1 MGVLPVSRTLGDLL
15 DEMAARHPGREAV
28 VWKDARLTYQG
39 FRDRTEQLARAFLRL
54 GVGRGASVGVL
65 LGNRPEWLLAAFA
78 AAKIGAIAVGLSTWS
93 RPRELD
99 HLLRHADV
107 EVLVTQDQL
116 LAHEYMGILYQ
127 LCPELASAEPGKL
140 RFARYPRLRAVICCG
155 GRDFPGAFRFED
167 VMALGAAGPAAAV
180 AEAQRAVRPQDPC
193 FILYTSGS
201 TAEPKGVVL
210 PHDATILNGFHTGE
224 RQHLTEED
232 RLWLVISLFWGF
244 GGQNGLPAILT
255 HGGCVVLQE
264 AFDPGEALALIER
277 ERCTAF
283 YGLPHM
289 ARAMLQDPAS
299 RRRDR
304 RWLRTGASLGSPED
318 IRMMVKD
325 LGVAG
330 LGNLYGCTEMFGSI
344 CQNDA
349 MDPLAVKMHTQGL
362 PLPNTAICIV
372 DPETARLLPP
382 GEVGE
387 ICVRSYSRGWPC
399 YYKDEA
405 QSRAAFDGHGSYRSG
420 DLGALDQDGRMRFWA
435 RRKDVIKTAGLNVS
449 PLEVEHILLAH
460 PGVRA
465 AQVVGVPD
473 AELGEVPVAV
483 IDLEGEPGG
492 EATTAATEAGLR
504 RHCRDQLSAFKVPV
518 CFLFGSAAALPRTPT
533 GKVDRRRLRD
543 EVARAISGGAPNIPS
558 PHEGGRE
565 RG

>member
-1 MGVLPVSRTLGDLL
+1 MGLPASRTLGDLL
-15 DEMAARHPGREAV
+15 DEMAARHPGREAI
-28 VWKDARLTYQG
+28 VWRDVRLTYGG
-39 FRDRTEQLARAFLRL
+39 FHDRAEQLARAFLRL
-54 GVGRGASVGVL
+54 GVGRGTSVGIL
-65 LGNRPEWLLAAFA
+65 MGNRPEWLLAAFA
-78 AAKIGAIAVGLSTWS
+78 AAKVGAVAVGLSTWS

-99 HLLRHADV
+99 HLLRHADID
-107 EVLVTQDQL
+107 VLVTQERL
-116 LAHEYMGILYQ
+116 LDHEYMAMLYQ
-127 LCPELASAEPGKL
+127 ICPELALAEPGKL
-140 RFARYPRLRAVICCG
+140 RSDRYPRLRAAICCG
-155 GRDFPGAFRFED
+155 GRDFPGAYRFDE
-167 VMALGAAGPAAAV
+167 VMALGAEGPAAAV
-180 AEAQRAVRPQDPC
+180 AEAQRAVRPEDPC

-201 TAEPKGVVL
+201 TADPKGVVL
-210 PHDATILNGFHTGE
+210 PHDATIINGFHTGE
-224 RQHLTEED
+224 RQRLTEED

-255 HGGCVVLQE
+255 HGGCIVLQE
-264 AFDPGEALALIER
+264 VFDPGEALALIER

-289 ARAMLQDPAS
+289 ARAMLDHPDS
-299 RRRDR
+299 GRRER

-318 IRMMVKD
+318 IRMMVEE
-325 LGVAG
+325 LGVKG

-349 MDPLAVKMHTQGL
+349 ADPLPIKMHSQGL
-362 PLPNTAICIV
+362 PLPHTEIRIV
-372 DPETARLLPP
+372 DPETGRPLPA

-387 ICVRSYSRGWPC
+387 ICVRSYPRTWPC

-405 QSRAAFDGHGSYRSG
+405 QSRAVFDTEGFFHSG
-420 DLGALDQDGRMRFWA
+420 DLGALDGGGRMHFWA

-449 PLEVEHILLAH
+449 PLEVEQVLLAH

-483 IDLEGEPGG
+483 IDLEGETGG
-492 EATTAATEAGLR
+492 EATTAAIEAGLR

-518 CFLFGSAAALPRTPT
+518 RFLFGSAAALPRTST

-543 EVARAISGGAPNIPS
+543 EVARAVSGGAPNIPS